1 MILAEEENT
10 EDGEGV
16 VRASKEIW
24 PQAER
29 NQVSQVMKK
38 ETTLDGFN
46 FVPLLADFEM
56 YKTFSWRSG
65 ETKETLALSV
75 DSLPDKRQYR
85 R

>member
-1 MILAEEENT
+1 MLFAEEEDI

-56 YKTFSWRSG
+56 YKTFFLAQWGDQGDACSFSG
-65 ETKETLALSV
+65 FAS
-75 DSLPDKRQYR
+75 
-85 R
+85 